1 MTFHGKS
8 VLMPSTDMT
17 VPFSPGSGLLEAG
30 ISVLQKTE
38 NSDNTSLWCWE
49 NVGQSCSKFSH
60 VIVFGLFFSDTN
72 SQHNRNNLLN
82 YSFLGSSFQ
91 PKGSPDTAQV
101 MRKHLLLFY
110 CESYWYLSD
119 GRQTHGVPRKMEPM
133 SWMLVLLAIGRPLH
147 LQVSLVTSISASKRD
162 WEDFFLLV
170 VPQAHVQPRIPHNKT
185 PWVPGLTALGDTPFP
200 ITTCSHLPF
209 ST

>member
-1 MTFHGKS
+1 MGSQYWCRAQTW
-8 VLMPSTDMT
+8 LCL
-17 VPFSPGSGLLEAG
+17 SPMVQVSLRLALVCCRRQRIVTTPASDAGRMWGSHAP
-30 ISVLQKTE
+30 
-38 NSDNTSLWCWE
+38 
-49 NVGQSCSKFSH
+49 
-60 VIVFGLFFSDTN
+60 
-72 SQHNRNNLLN
+72 
-82 YSFLGSSFQ
+82 SFLMLLFLVSFSQ
-91 PKGSPDTAQV
+91 TLTLNTIGTIYSITHSWALPFNPKAAQTQV